1 MDPRIDQNSK
11 VTDEE
16 EGRGKT
22 TPKSGRSMP
31 TLSGEERKPG
41 KVVVDDFEDDDSD
54 DDDDDDDPEKGSSAD
69 SGCMKCATLGGMF
82 VLCECD
88 VGKSW
93 DTYQDKYP
101 QSAGAPAAS
110 TKLRWVVGPYWNM
123 LMMTYAVIITIT
135 VLVFFTVIS
144 SQDTLIVGI
153 GLALSAVTLTFLSLT
168 AFSDPGIFPRYTRP
182 MARDWSYSN
191 QAGSFRPPK
200 VIYCRECRLLID
212 QYDHFCPWSGTVIGA
227 KNLSYFHTFV
237 SALVLTMLYDA
248 IIIIV
253 ALTTQ

>member
-1 MDPRIDQNSK
+1 M
-11 VTDEE
+11 
-16 EGRGKT
+16 
-22 TPKSGRSMP
+22 
-31 TLSGEERKPG
+31 
-41 KVVVDDFEDDDSD
+41 
-54 DDDDDDDPEKGSSAD
+54 
-69 SGCMKCATLGGMF
+69 
-82 VLCECD
+82 
-88 VGKSW
+88 
-93 DTYQDKYP
+93 
-101 QSAGAPAAS
+101 
-110 TKLRWVVGPYWNM
+110 
-123 LMMTYAVIITIT
+123 
-135 VLVFFTVIS
+135 LVFCTVID
-144 SQDTLIVGI
+144 SQDTLIVGL

-253 ALTTQ
+253 ALTTQEESEESSYTDGVTGIDPLSDEAPLDMWFRIDSDVTL